1 MVSLAV
7 SPTLTLDVYVPG
19 ELDVQGSVVI
29 YRENTDETTTVEPA
43 ELDRLIALLTEA
55 RALLYG
61 SFEGSFKST
70 PGD

>member
-7 SPTLTLDVYVPG
+7 SPTLTVDVYVPG
-19 ELDVQGSVVI
+19 ELDAQGSVVL
-29 YRENTDETTTVEPA
+29 YREDTDETNTVEPA
-43 ELDRLIALLTEA
+43 ELDRLIAILTEA

-70 PGD
+70 PAD

>member
-7 SPTLTLDVYVPG
+7 SPTLTVDVYVPG
-19 ELDVQGSVVI
+19 ELDARGSVVL
-29 YRENTDETTTVEPA
+29 YRENTDETTTVEPV

-61 SFEGSFKST
+61 SFKST
-70 PGD
+70 PAE